1 MCTKERMFSFV
12 HIVNRH
18 TMKKEKGARLK
29 EERERLGISQADF
42 AKACGVGRTAQFN
55 YESGKR
61 SPDGNYLHAA
71 GALGVDTGYV
81 LFGDRSTPLNLYSL
95 GVASI
100 LPDITE
106 RAGINTDALLHILDL
121 AAESE
126 ANCWG
131 TSAGPVFTNENR
143 AELVNALFEDGAL
156 LSRVMYEIHEVL
168 HLNDKTLPLDKEIRV
183 ILMLYRSFKAS
194 GKVDQKMVKE
204 AVNLAS

>member
-1 MCTKERMFSFV
+1 MCAKEIMFSFA
-12 HIVNRH
+12 HIVNWCN
-18 TMKKEKGARLK
+18 MKKEKGERLK

-71 GALGVDTGYV
+71 SELGVDTGYV
-81 LFGDRSTPLNLYSL
+81 LFGDRSTPNNLYSL

-100 LPDITE
+100 LPDIAE
-106 RAGINTDALLHILDL
+106 RAGLNTDALLHILDF

-126 ANCWG
+126 ANIWG
-131 TSAGPVFTNENR
+131 APTGPIFTNENKT
-143 AELVNALFEDGAL
+143 ELVNALFEDGAL
-156 LSRVMYEIHEVL
+156 LSRVMYEIQEVL
-168 HLNDKTLPLDKEIRV
+168 HLTGKTLALDKEVRI

-194 GKVDQKMVKE
+194 GKVDQKMVGE
-204 AVNLAS
+204 AINLAV